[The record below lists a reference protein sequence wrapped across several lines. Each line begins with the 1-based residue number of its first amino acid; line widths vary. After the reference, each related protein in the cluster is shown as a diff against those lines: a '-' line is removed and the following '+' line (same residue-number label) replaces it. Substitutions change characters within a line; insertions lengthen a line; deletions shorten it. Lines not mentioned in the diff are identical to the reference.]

1 MRIEIGKIEMHSF
14 MPYGD
19 EVFDFAGTKGMNL
32 ICGKNLDLKGS
43 KNGTGKTSIAL
54 GLTYGL
60 FGTLPFKLKNENI
73 VNRYAKDRNMR
84 ICLYLKSDGIPYKIA
99 RGLNRGKTSYCNLY
113 RIENGEEADIT
124 KSTIAETNL
133 FIEKEVVK
141 CDLDMFMRTIYLNSD
156 PSYNFY
162 NLKHAEKKE
171 FIDKIFDISIFGNMY
186 DCIHRDA
193 TRLDKDIVAHQN
205 KLLVLNSTKEDLD
218 QRSATFEDEKTRI
231 VAALEADLET
241 KRTEYRKESEK
252 TEKRNDALIE
262 KCRTA
267 MSRLDENIRNIED
280 KVTSRESDISMLYWE
295 KKNLDSMISDR
306 RKFVKRHE
314 GIMSRLCDDCRKVF
328 SEYHGL
334 GKYESEIESF
344 KRKAEAIP
352 EKISGK
358 REEVNILSEKR
369 SDAEGKLLALRE
381 KMSGIEK
388 ARNDDMKK
396 LREMELAVSRLEQS
410 VVRERESANPYLEM
424 IESNR
429 KSIEDETSTLAE
441 EQERYRYLKAAESI
455 VDQENL
461 KKFIIK
467 DLIILLNNRIRF
479 YLHRLGAN
487 FDVEFDDEMNYDFR
501 TSSPATPEFNNFSS
515 GEQARISIATCF
527 AFRDFL
533 STRSSISSNIL
544 ILDEFIDSNV
554 DSQAIDNT
562 IQLLKEMSEQNG
574 QNIFLVSHRK
584 EIDNS
589 VFDNIIQVEKKDNI
603 SKIKN
608 LSV

>member
-19 EVFDFAGTKGMNL
+19 ETFDFAGTRGMNL

-73 VNRYAKDRNMR
+73 VNRYSGDRNMR
-84 ICLYLKSDGIPYKIA
+84 ICLYLKSDGVEYKIA
-99 RGLNRGKTSYCNLY
+99 RGLNRGKASYCNLY
-113 RIENGEEADIT
+113 RMENGEEVDIT
-124 KSTIAETNL
+124 KSSIAETNL
-133 FIEKEVVK
+133 YIEREVVR

-162 NLKHAEKKE
+162 NLKHSEKKE

-186 DCIHRDA
+186 DCIHRDVV
-193 TRLDKDIVAHQN
+193 RLDKDIVVRQN
-205 KLLVLNSTKEDLD
+205 KLMVLNSTRDDLD
-218 QRSATFEDEKTRI
+218 ERSKSFEEEKARN
-231 VAALEADLET
+231 VSAMEAELET
-241 KRTEYRKESEK
+241 KKKAFEKESEK
-252 TEKRNDALIE
+252 TERKNDSLIE
-262 KCRTA
+262 KCRSAMDKLGESIRKTKEKVISEESEITA
-267 MSRLDENIRNIED
+267 LL
-280 KVTSRESDISMLYWE
+280 REE
-295 KKNLDSMISDR
+295 KSIGSMISDR
-306 RKFVKRHE
+306 KKIIDRHGE
-314 GIMSRLCDDCRKVF
+314 VLAMLCEDCKKVF
-328 SEYHGL
+328 SDYHGL
-334 GKYESEIESF
+334 GKYEREIASLSKKMES
-344 KRKAEAIP
+344 IP
-352 EKISGK
+352 EKVSAKRIS
-358 REEVNILSEKR
+358 VDDLSSKSSE
-369 SDAEGKLLALRE
+369 RE
-381 KMSGIEK
+381 KKLRILKDKMTTIEMERD
-388 ARNDDMKK
+388 ADMRR
-396 LREMELAVSRLEQS
+396 LREMEMSVTRLEQS
-410 VVRERESANPYLEM
+410 VSRERESPNPYLEM
-424 IESNR
+424 IESNG
-429 KSIEDETSTLAE
+429 KSIDAETSALSE
-441 EQERYRYLKAAESI
+441 EQERYKYLKAAESI

-467 DLIILLNNRIRF
+467 DLVILLNNRIKF

-487 FDVEFDDEMNYDFR
+487 FDVEFDDEMNYDFK
-501 TSSPATPEFNNFSS
+501 TSSPAIPEFNNFSS

-603 SKIKN
+603 SRIRN